1 MRIQKLNGGKVAV
14 LTPAEIMRIRVKNI
28 LLIKIQKLEAR
39 LAEPGII
46 QEAREELAN
55 VEAYFNDKVSRQNRR
70 AFKARR

>member
-1 MRIQKLNGGKVAV
+1 MRIQKLNGGKVVV